1 MAPKVAFPAAFG
13 ILIGT
18 CLFKILIPDEELLI
32 LKGDLLIPKGELQL
46 YRNHYLYTEV
56 AAHIVNASS
65 ACNLVYVKILQTAQ
79 VVLVSTV
86 GKVLARKIER
96 EKRLPWSF
104 TSVPAYIF
112 NKVYDGVAV
121 SVSLTAK

>member
-1 MAPKVAFPAAFG
+1 MPIMAPKVAFPAAFG
-13 ILIGT
+13 IFIGT

-32 LKGDLLIPKGELQL
+32 LKGELQL

-65 ACNLVYVKILQTAQ
+65 ACNLVYVKILQAAQ

-96 EKRLPWSF
+96 EK
-104 TSVPAYIF
+104 
-112 NKVYDGVAV
+112 AV
-121 SVSLTAK
+121 SYTHLTLPTIYSV

>member
-1 MAPKVAFPAAFG
+1 MPIVAPKVTFPAAFG

-32 LKGDLLIPKGELQL
+32 LKGELLIPKGELQL
-46 YRNHYLYTEV
+46 YRNHYLYAEV
-56 AAHIVNASS
+56 AAQIVNASS

-79 VVLVSTV
+79 VALVSTV

-96 EKRLPWSF
+96 EKALAMKLHVGSC
-104 TSVPAYIF
+104 IHI
-112 NKVYDGVAV
+112 
-121 SVSLTAK
+121 

>member
-1 MAPKVAFPAAFG
+1 MPIMAPKVAFPAAFG

-18 CLFKILIPDEELLI
+18 CLFKILIPDEEFSS
-32 LKGDLLIPKGELQL
+32 LKEGITYPKRELQL
-46 YRNHYLYTEV
+46 YRNHYLYAEV
-56 AAHIVNASS
+56 AAHIVNASP

-96 EKRLPWSF
+96 EKALAMELHVG
-104 TSVPAYIF
+104 TGIHI
-112 NKVYDGVAV
+112 
-121 SVSLTAK
+121 

>member
-1 MAPKVAFPAAFG
+1 MPIMVPKVAFPAAFG

-18 CLFKILIPDEELLI
+18 CLFKILVSDAE
-32 LKGDLLIPKGELQL
+32 LLIPKGELQL
-46 YRNHYLYTEV
+46 YRNHYLYAEV

-86 GKVLARKIER
+86 GKVLTRKIER
-96 EKRLPWSF
+96 EKAFAMKLHIG
-104 TSVPAYIF
+104 TGIHI
-112 NKVYDGVAV
+112 
-121 SVSLTAK
+121 

>member
-1 MAPKVAFPAAFG
+1 MPIMAPKVAFPAAFG

-18 CLFKILIPDEELLI
+18 CLFKILISDEELLI
-32 LKGDLLIPKGELQL
+32 LKGELLILKGELQL
-46 YRNHYLYTEV
+46 YRNHYLYAEV

-86 GKVLARKIER
+86 GKVLTRKIER
-96 EKRLPWSF
+96 EKALAMKLHVG
-104 TSVPAYIF
+104 TGIHI
-112 NKVYDGVAV
+112 
-121 SVSLTAK
+121 

>member
-1 MAPKVAFPAAFG
+1 MPIMAPKVAFPAAFG

-18 CLFKILIPDEELLI
+18 CLFKILIPDEDLLI
-32 LKGDLLIPKGELQL
+32 LKGELLIPKGELQL

-56 AAHIVNASS
+56 AAHIVNTSS
-65 ACNLVYVKILQTAQ
+65 ACNLVYVKMLQTAQ

-96 EKRLPWSF
+96 EKALAMKLHIG
-104 TSVPAYIF
+104 TGIHI
-112 NKVYDGVAV
+112 
-121 SVSLTAK
+121 